1 MKGGDRPALEPPHA
15 AFARSLRQR
24 LAADFALGDGRRTV
38 MAIAGE
44 SGSGKSITATSLAQ
58 ALETDGIGTVVL
70 HQDDYFLR
78 PPRANHDYRCA
89 DLRRVGPHEVN
100 LELLAAHVAA
110 FRTAQNGVEGPLTD
124 HPTDSFL
131 VRRLDFGSASFLIV
145 EGTYVLRLP
154 DTDIRIFLEATHAET
169 AERRRRRNRDVDAPI
184 VDQVLAIEHELV
196 APQASLA
203 HILVDPDFAIRR

>member
-1 MKGGDRPALEPPHA
+1 MIDGERLGLDAPHA
-15 AFARSLRQR
+15 AFARSLQQR
-24 LAADFALGDGRRTV
+24 LAADFELGKGRRV
-38 MAIAGE
+38 VVAIAGE

-58 ALETDGIGTVVL
+58 VLETDGIGTVVL

-110 FRTAQNGVEGPLTD
+110 FRAAQNGVDSPLTD
-124 HPTDSFL
+124 YPSDSFL
-131 VRRLDFGSASFLIV
+131 VRRLDFGSASILIV

-154 DTDIRIFLEATHAET
+154 DIDIRIFLEATHAET

-203 HILVDPDFAIRR
+203 HILVDPDFTIRT

>member
-1 MKGGDRPALEPPHA
+1 MIGGERPALGAPHA
-15 AFARSLRQR
+15 AFARSLQQR
-24 LAADFALGDGRRTV
+24 LAADFALGNGRRV
-38 MAIAGE
+38 VVAIAGE

-58 ALETDGIGTVVL
+58 VLETDGIGTVVL

-89 DLRRVGPHEVN
+89 DLQRVGPHEVN
-100 LELLAAHVAA
+100 LELLAAHVVA
-110 FRTAQNGVEGPLTD
+110 FRASLNGVDGPLAD
-124 HPTDSFL
+124 HPSDSFL
-131 VRRLDFGSASFLIV
+131 VRRLDFGSASVLIV

-154 DTDIRIFLEATHAET
+154 DTDIRIFLQATHAET

-203 HILVDPDFAIRR
+203 HILVDPHFAIRP

>member
-1 MKGGDRPALEPPHA
+1 MIGGERPALGAPYA
-15 AFARSLRQR
+15 AFARSLQQR
-24 LAADFALGDGRRTV
+24 LAADFALGNGRRV
-38 MAIAGE
+38 VVAIAGE
-44 SGSGKSITATSLAQ
+44 SGSGKSITATSLAE
-58 ALETDGIGTVVL
+58 ALETDGLGTVVL

-110 FRTAQNGVEGPLTD
+110 FRAAQNGVDGPLAD
-124 HPTDSFL
+124 HSSDSFL
-131 VRRLDFGSASFLIV
+131 VRRLDFGSASVLIV

-154 DTDIRIFLEATHAET
+154 DTDIRIFLEATHDET

-203 HILVDPDFAIRR
+203 HILVSPDFVIRR